1 MAILAYDVTDATT
14 LSKLREVFIPLLED
28 SVTNC
33 LTVVAGTKS
42 DLIDTMG
49 RQVKSSEG
57 ENLAEQLYQSQL
69 ESARGM
75 QNTCLKGLD
84 PKQLYFET
92 SSKTGDGVSDLF
104 EHVQSILL
112 PHLKKTVP
120 KTTKSAK
127 SDKITVLNSEPP
139 AGKSRCCS

>member
-1 MAILAYDVTDATT
+1 MAFDLTDATT

-33 LTVVAGTKS
+33 LTIVAGTKS
-42 DLIDTMG
+42 DLIDTQG
-49 RQVKSSEG
+49 RQVKTSEG
-57 ENLAEQLYQSQL
+57 EDLAEQLYQRQL

-84 PKQLYFET
+84 PRQLYFET
-92 SSKTGDGVSDLF
+92 SSKTGDRVGELF
-104 EHVQSILL
+104 EHIQSILL
-112 PHLKKTVP
+112 PHLRRTVP
-120 KTTKSAK
+120 KTSKSAK